1 MRSLTTDVLVIGG
14 GATGAGV
21 LRDLALRGIRAVLVE
36 KGDLTHGTTG
46 RYHGL
51 LHSGGR
57 YVVKDPQS
65 ATECAEE
72 NEILRRIMPHCLE
85 DTGGFFVVTPADDE
99 SYAERFVQ
107 GCHDTRV
114 PVNEIGVREMLRREP
129 LLNPRISRVFEVRD
143 GSADSFLATHSNAE
157 DARQHGAQVLTYHAV
172 KALDVADGRVAGAI
186 CEDMRSGEDVH
197 IHAAYV
203 VNAAGA
209 WAGKI
214 AAMAGVKVTIVPGKG
229 TMIAMNHRMINTVV
243 NRCKLPADGDIIVPI
258 RTVAVIGTTDIHVP
272 DPDVYGIEPREVA
285 LMLEE
290 GEHLVPGISHAR
302 VLRAWAGVRPLY
314 KDQDVKDDRDISRTY
329 KLLDH
334 QARDGV
340 KGLIS
345 IVGGK
350 WTTYRL
356 MAAEA
361 TDAVAAKLG
370 VKAECRTHLEAL
382 PQLKIENEKLKS
394 SPSISTS
401 FSIRPRAPDSQFLAL
416 GQSLAQ
422 IEADDSYGDLICEC
436 ELVTRDRVL
445 QAITVGGAANLDDIR
460 RDTRLGMGPCQ
471 GGFCTYRAVALWE
484 EVRSDSVSE
493 TPPAGDPPSKE
504 PPRDDPPRKD
514 RPAGTPPAGD
524 PPSKEP
530 PRDDPPADQDAV
542 ASAALLR
549 QFLQERWKGLTAIAW
564 GDQLRQVRLDEII
577 YLDTLGVDLLPPTA
591 PEQANGDG
599 LVTQHPAIA
608 TEYHTT

>member
-21 LRDLALRGIRAVLVE
+21 LRDLALRGIQAVLVE
-36 KGDLTHGTTG
+36 KGDLTYGTTG

-85 DTGGFFVVTPADDE
+85 ETGGFFVVTPADDE
-99 SYAERFVQ
+99 SYTERFVQ
-107 GCHDTRV
+107 GCHATRV
-114 PVNEIGVREMLRREP
+114 PVNEISVREMLRREP

-143 GSADSFLATHSNAE
+143 GAADSFLATHANAE
-157 DARQHGAQVLTYHAV
+157 DAKQHGAQVLTYHVV
-172 KALDVADGRVAGAI
+172 KALDLADDRVSGAI
-186 CEDMRSGEDVH
+186 CEDMRTGEDVH
-197 IHAAYV
+197 IHASYV

-214 AAMAGVKVTIVPGKG
+214 AGMAGAKVTVVPGKG

-243 NRCKLPADGDIIVPI
+243 NRCKPPADGDIIVPI
-258 RTVAVIGTTDIHVP
+258 RTVAVIGTTDMSVP
-272 DPDVYGIEPREVA
+272 DPDVFGIEPWEVE
-285 LMLEE
+285 LMLKE
-290 GEHLVPGISHAR
+290 GEQLVPGISRMR

-314 KDQDVKDDRDISRTY
+314 KDQDVTDDREISRTY

-334 QARDGV
+334 EARDGI

-370 VKAECRTHLEAL
+370 VAAECRTHLERL
-382 PQLKIENEKLKS
+382 PDVGGQAIGVGGWGTRGDQRMSES
-394 SPSISTS
+394 RAGDRPVGSPSPITHHPS
-401 FSIRPRAPDSQFLAL
+401 PFLWL
-416 GQSLAQ
+416 GQPLAHV
-422 IEADDSYGDLICEC
+422 EARDSYGDLICEC

-445 QAITVGGAANLDDIR
+445 QAISTGAAANVDDIR

-471 GGFCTYRAVALWE
+471 GGFCTYRAVALWGE
-484 EVRSDSVSE
+484 LKGFAGVGETPPR
-493 TPPAGDPPSKE
+493 TPPAGDPPTKQPPRQD
-504 PPRDDPPRKD
+504 PPRDDS
-514 RPAGTPPAGD
+514 AL
-524 PPSKEP
+524 
-530 PRDDPPADQDAV
+530 

-564 GDQLRQVRLDEII
+564 GDQLRQARLDEII
-577 YLDTLGVDLLPPTA
+577 YVDTLGVDLLPA
-591 PEQANGDG
+591 PGQPNGDG
-599 LVTQHPAIA
+599 LVTAHPAIA
-608 TEYHTT
+608 TEYHAE

>member
-1 MRSLTTDVLVIGG
+1 MRTLTTDVLVIGG

-57 YVVKDPQS
+57 YVVKDPES

-85 DTGGFFVVTPADDE
+85 ETGGFFVITPADDE

-114 PVNEIGVREMLRREP
+114 PVNEISVREMLRREP

-143 GSADSFLATHSNAE
+143 GAADSFLATHANAE
-157 DARQHGAQVLTYHAV
+157 DARQHGGQVLTYHVV
-172 KALDVADGRVAGAI
+172 KSLAVADGQVTGAV

-197 IHAAYV
+197 IHASYV
-203 VNAAGA
+203 VNCAGA

-214 AAMAGVKVTIVPGKG
+214 AGMAGVKVTVVPGKG

-258 RTVAVIGTTDIHVP
+258 RTVAVIGTTDVHVP
-272 DPDVYGIEPREVA
+272 DPDVYGIEPHEVA

-290 GEHLVPGISHAR
+290 GEQLVPGISRAR

-334 QARDGV
+334 EARDGV

-370 VKAECRTHLEAL
+370 VAAACRTHLEPL
-382 PQLKIENEKLKS
+382 PELRIENGELKK
-394 SPSISTS
+394 PSTGQ
-401 FSIRPRAPDSQFLAL
+401 FSILNSQFFIL
-416 GQSLAQ
+416 GKPLAQ
-422 IEADDSYGDLICEC
+422 IEAEDSYGDLICEC
-436 ELVTRDRVL
+436 ELVTRARVL
-445 QAITVGGAANLDDIR
+445 RAITEGGAANVDDIR

-471 GGFCTYRAVALWE
+471 GGFCTYRAVALWD
-484 EVRSDSVSE
+484 EVR
-493 TPPAGDPPSKE
+493 
-504 PPRDDPPRKD
+504 
-514 RPAGTPPAGD
+514 GT
-524 PPSKEP
+524 S
-530 PRDDPPADQDAV
+530 Q
-542 ASAALLR
+542 SAALLR

-564 GDQLRQVRLDEII
+564 GDQLRQARLDEII
-577 YLDTLGVDLLPPTA
+577 YLDTLGVDLLPQTA
-591 PEQANGDG
+591 PEHANGDG

-608 TEYHTT
+608 TEYHVE

>member
-1 MRSLTTDVLVIGG
+1 
-14 GATGAGV
+14 
-21 LRDLALRGIRAVLVE
+21 
-36 KGDLTHGTTG
+36 
-46 RYHGL
+46 
-51 LHSGGR
+51 
-57 YVVKDPQS
+57 
-65 ATECAEE
+65 
-72 NEILRRIMPHCLE
+72 
-85 DTGGFFVVTPADDE
+85 
-99 SYAERFVQ
+99 
-107 GCHDTRV
+107 
-114 PVNEIGVREMLRREP
+114 
-129 LLNPRISRVFEVRD
+129 
-143 GSADSFLATHSNAE
+143 
-157 DARQHGAQVLTYHAV
+157 
-172 KALDVADGRVAGAI
+172 
-186 CEDMRSGEDVH
+186 
-197 IHAAYV
+197 
-203 VNAAGA
+203 
-209 WAGKI
+209 
-214 AAMAGVKVTIVPGKG
+214 
-229 TMIAMNHRMINTVV
+229 MINTVV

-272 DPDVYGIEPREVA
+272 DPDVYGIEPHEVA

-290 GEHLVPGISHAR
+290 GEQLVPGISRAR

-334 QARDGV
+334 EARDGV

-370 VKAECRTHLEAL
+370 VTAECRTHIERLETGDWRLAGGRAIL
-382 PQLKIENEKLKS
+382 AS
-394 SPSISTS
+394 S
-401 FSIRPRAPDSQFLAL
+401 FQAPAAFLRL
-416 GQSLAQ
+416 GQSLAHV
-422 IEADDSYGDLICEC
+422 EADHSYGDLICEC

-484 EVRSDSVSE
+484 EVRGYGASE

-524 PPSKEP
+524 PPSKEA
-530 PRDDPPADQDAV
+530 PRDDPPADQDAA

-549 QFLQERWKGLTAIAW
+549 QFLQERWKGLTAITW
-564 GDQLRQVRLDEII
+564 GDQLRQARLDEIV
-577 YLDTLGVDLLPPTA
+577 YLDTLGVDLLPQTA

-599 LVTQHPAIA
+599 LVTAHPAIA
-608 TEYHTT
+608 TEYHTA

>member
-21 LRDLALRGIRAVLVE
+21 LRDLALRGIPAVLVE

-57 YVVKDPQS
+57 YVVKDKAS
-65 ATECAEE
+65 ASECAKE

-99 SYAERFVQ
+99 AYADLFVQ
-107 GCHDTRV
+107 GCKDTGV
-114 PVNEIGVREMLRREP
+114 PVNEISVREMLRREP

-157 DARQHGAQVLTYHAV
+157 DARQHGAQVLTYHVV
-172 KALDVADGRVAGAI
+172 KALDVVDGWVAGAI

-197 IHAAYV
+197 IHASYV

-214 AAMAGVKVTIVPGKG
+214 AGMAGVKVTVVPGKG

-272 DPDVYGIEPREVA
+272 DPDVYGIEPHEVD

-290 GEHLVPGISHAR
+290 GEHLVPGISRAR

-314 KDQDVKDDRDISRTY
+314 KDQDVADDRDISRTY

-334 QARDGV
+334 EARDGV

-370 VKAECRTHLEAL
+370 VTAECRTHLEPL
-382 PQLKIENEKLKS
+382 PDVGGWGTSAAQGGVTVGGWGMRGDQRMSDSRAGKLAAS
-394 SPSISTS
+394 LPSPTS
-401 FSIRPRAPDSQFLAL
+401 HPRSPFFWL
-416 GQSLAQ
+416 GQPLAHV
-422 IEADDSYGDLICEC
+422 EADHSYGDLICEC

-445 QAITVGGAANLDDIR
+445 QAIAEGGAANVDDIR

-471 GGFCTYRAVALWE
+471 GGFCTYRAVALWD
-484 EVRSDSVSE
+484 EVRGAS
-493 TPPAGDPPSKE
+493 
-504 PPRDDPPRKD
+504 
-514 RPAGTPPAGD
+514 
-524 PPSKEP
+524 
-530 PRDDPPADQDAV
+530 Q
-542 ASAALLR
+542 SAALLR

-577 YLDTLGVDLLPPTA
+577 YLDTLGVDLLPQTA

-599 LVTQHPAIA
+599 LVTMHPAIA
-608 TEYHTT
+608 TEYHVE

>member
-36 KGDLTHGTTG
+36 KGDLTYGTTG

-99 SYAERFVQ
+99 SYAARFVQ
-107 GCHDTRV
+107 GCHDTHV
-114 PVNEIGVREMLRREP
+114 PVNEISVREMLRREP

-157 DARQHGAQVLTYHAV
+157 DARRHGAQVLTYHVV
-172 KALDVADGRVAGAI
+172 KALEVADGRVAGAI

-197 IHAAYV
+197 IHASYV

-214 AAMAGVKVTIVPGKG
+214 AGMAGLKVTVVPGKG
-229 TMIAMNHRMINTVV
+229 TMIALNHRVINTVV

-258 RTVAVIGTTDIHVP
+258 RAVAVIGTTDVHVP
-272 DPDVYGIEPREVA
+272 DPDVYGIEPHEVA

-290 GEHLVPGISHAR
+290 GEQLVPGISRAR

-314 KDQDVKDDRDISRTY
+314 KDQDVADDRDISRTY

-334 QARDGV
+334 EARDGV

-370 VKAECRTHLEAL
+370 VTAECRTHLEPL
-382 PQLKIENEKLKS
+382 PDVGGWGIGVGGWGIPGDQRMSESREGKLAAS
-394 SPSISTS
+394 LPSPIPHPLSP
-401 FSIRPRAPDSQFLAL
+401 FFWL
-416 GQSLAQ
+416 GQPLAHV
-422 IEADDSYGDLICEC
+422 EADHSYGDLICEC

-445 QAITVGGAANLDDIR
+445 QAITEGGAANVDDIR

-471 GGFCTYRAVALWE
+471 GGFCTYRAVALWD
-484 EVRSDSVSE
+484 EVRGAS
-493 TPPAGDPPSKE
+493 
-504 PPRDDPPRKD
+504 
-514 RPAGTPPAGD
+514 
-524 PPSKEP
+524 
-530 PRDDPPADQDAV
+530 Q
-542 ASAALLR
+542 SAALLR

-564 GDQLRQVRLDEII
+564 GDQLRQARLDEII
-577 YLDTLGVDLLPPTA
+577 YLDTLGVDLLPQTA

-599 LVTQHPAIA
+599 LVTMHPAIA
-608 TEYHTT
+608 TEYHIE